1 MPKIDFEKINKSKNY
16 IGAIVEVIVFD
27 YLREF
32 DQKEDLD
39 TPIHASKEEGDGL
52 GYDIRYWDKNGKE
65 IHVEVKTTTSNY
77 VDGFEITWNEVE
89 ASLNTYYSYGG
100 YRVYDFKLKIKDVK
114 LRFIRNLLMMRI
126 IQLKLQK

>member
-1 MPKIDFEKINKSKNY
+1 LPKIDFEKINKSKNY

-77 VDGFEITWNEVE
+77 VDGFEIT
-89 ASLNTYYSYGG
+89 
-100 YRVYDFKLKIKDVK
+100 
-114 LRFIRNLLMMRI
+114 
-126 IQLKLQK
+126 